1 MEVSKYISA
10 RSPAMTKEK
19 LTELQLGY
27 VKYIMNRPEYKG
39 LSPSELA
46 RQCIQRG
53 IVDQMDAAVCT
64 TRRSRHL

>member
-10 RSPAMTKEK
+10 RLPAMTNEK
-19 LTELQLGY
+19 LTELQIGY
-27 VKYIMNRPEYKG
+27 VKYIMNRPENKR

-53 IVDQMDAAVCT
+53 IVDQIWTPQLEPQGV
-64 TRRSRHL
+64 